1 MPATEQMLELIDTL
15 LRKTSENA
23 LKWTPSMDD
32 ETFRLESNAA
42 NLRLTRSQRLDPD
55 EEREFT
61 ILTLTVLDSRSRI
74 VEEYRPET
82 PRECERMEELYALA
96 RRSALQTEK
105 VLGQL
110 LQELQTAGK

>member
-1 MPATEQMLELIDTL
+1 MPATEQMLDLIDTL
-15 LRKTSENA
+15 LRKTRENA
-23 LKWTPSMDD
+23 LKWKTSVDD

-42 NLRLTRSQRLDPD
+42 NLRLSRSKRWDAD

-61 ILTLTVLDSRSRI
+61 NLTLTVLDSLSRI

-82 PRECERMEELYALA
+82 SEECERMEELYALA

-105 VLGQL
+105 VLDKL
-110 LQELQTAGK
+110 LDELQSAGK